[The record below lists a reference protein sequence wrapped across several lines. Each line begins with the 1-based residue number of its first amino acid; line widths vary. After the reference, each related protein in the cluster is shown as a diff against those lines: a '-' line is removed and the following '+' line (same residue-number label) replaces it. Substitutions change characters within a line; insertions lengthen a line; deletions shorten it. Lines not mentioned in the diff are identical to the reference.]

1 MATTTTLNMGMTTM
15 TLGMATMI
23 AIGVVVSTGMIM
35 LMTLSTGVRTT
46 TITTV
51 VKLVQGV
58 LA

>member
-1 MATTTTLNMGMTTM
+1 MGMTTM

-35 LMTLSTGVRTT
+35 LMTLSTGALTT

-51 VKLVQGV
+51 VKLVQDV

>member
-51 VKLVQGV
+51 VKLVQDV